1 MRFNP
6 KANIGGG
13 RISGGG
19 GGGLGGRAGGSLGGA
34 LGGRGLPIPGGMGIK
49 GTILI
54 IIIYFVIQMCSGGA
68 LPGSNLPAVP
78 GGDAGSQSDDGTY
91 DNCKTGEDAN
101 NDPDCARKAVVFSLE
116 QFWEKQFSGDFQPAP
131 VHTFNSQVQTGCG
144 AANAGMGPFYCPADQ
159 TIYQDNTFYEQVFQ
173 RQLGGNSGDFVEPYV
188 LGHEYGHHIQNITG
202 QMKNVRTQQGENSDA
217 VKLEL
222 QADCYAGLWTAAA
235 TGTQDDSGVAIF
247 ESIDE
252 ADIEEAMQAAH
263 TVGDDSIQK
272 KTQGSVN
279 PDGWTHGSSEQRM
292 DWFQRGYKGG
302 STDACNIWG

>member
-6 KANIGGG
+6 KADIGGG

-19 GGGLGGRAGGSLGGA
+19 GGGGLGGLGG
-34 LGGRGLPIPGGMGIK
+34 GRGGLPIPGGLGIK
-49 GTILI
+49 GTILV
-54 IIIYFVIQMCSGGA
+54 IIIYFVIQMCSGGS
-68 LPGSNLPAVP
+68 LPGSGIPGVP
-78 GGDAGSQSDDGTY
+78 GGDGSGQSQTDDGTY
-91 DNCKTGEDAN
+91 ENCKTGEDAN
-101 NDPDCARKAVVFSLE
+101 KDPDCARKAVVFSLE
-116 QFWEKQFSGDFQPAP
+116 QFWETQFEQGQFKAAP
-131 VHTFNSQVQTGCG
+131 VKTFNGQVQTGCG
-144 AANAGMGPFYCPADQ
+144 AANSGMGPFYCPADF
-159 TIYQDNTFYEQVFQ
+159 TIYQDNSFYEQVFQ
-173 RQLGGNSGDFVEPYV
+173 QQLGGNSGDFVEPYV

-235 TGTQDDSGVAIF
+235 TGTADDKGVAIF
-247 ESIDE
+247 AEIDK

-292 DWFQRGYKGG
+292 QWFQTGFEAK
-302 STDACNIWG
+302 DAKACDIWG